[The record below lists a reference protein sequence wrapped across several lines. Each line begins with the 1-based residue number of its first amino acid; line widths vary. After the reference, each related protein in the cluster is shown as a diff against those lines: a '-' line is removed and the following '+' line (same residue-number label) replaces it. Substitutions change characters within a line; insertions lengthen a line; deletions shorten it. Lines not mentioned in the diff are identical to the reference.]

1 MRKSG
6 NRHGGGEVRLKE
18 VLTMNRSELDYY
30 VTQRLLEFYDGLI
43 ERGQIKS
50 PMQKPIPEDQLPNDC
65 MADQAPSPS
74 LPQSEGVFSHSP
86 ADG

>member
-6 NRHGGGEVRLKE
+6 NRREGGELRLNE
-18 VLTMNRSELDYY
+18 VLTMNRNELDYY

-43 ERGQIKS
+43 ERGQIK
-50 PMQKPIPEDQLPNDC
+50 PPIQKPIPEDQVSNHC

-74 LPQSEGVFSHSP
+74 LPRSEGVSSGLP